1 MVSESPTAAP
11 SPVAP
16 EETTVVLF
24 GGTGFIGTHLAQEW
38 LRARLAKKIVLVDL
52 LPPRNEPYCADL
64 QTGLADGRIEFVRW
78 DVRQPIPPDLLP
90 EADLIFNLAAIHREP
105 GHAASE
111 YFETNLPGAENVC
124 AWASSVGCS
133 RMVFTSSIS
142 PYGPSED
149 LKDESSLPAPETP
162 YGSSKLEAEKIHMR
176 WQSDLHSRRVLILR
190 PGVVFGPGE
199 GGNVTRLV
207 RSVVKGYFA
216 YMGNR
221 QTRKAGGYVKELC
234 RAIRF
239 GLDTQDR
246 SGEAVM
252 LLNFSMDPPA
262 TLESYVNAIRSVAGI
277 RRRPMSVPRS
287 LLVGIAYP
295 IDAVAR
301 TFGIRQPISPVRVR
315 KLFRSTSID
324 PAGLRRLGYVW
335 QYTLEEA
342 FLDWKRDRPEDFA
355 R

>member
-1 MVSESPTAAP
+1 MLCLGP
-11 SPVAP
+11 
-16 EETTVVLF
+16 
-24 GGTGFIGTHLAQEW
+24 
-38 LRARLAKKIVLVDL
+38 
-52 LPPRNEPYCADL
+52 
-64 QTGLADGRIEFVRW
+64 
-78 DVRQPIPPDLLP
+78 
-90 EADLIFNLAAIHREP
+90 
-105 GHAASE
+105 
-111 YFETNLPGAENVC
+111 
-124 AWASSVGCS
+124 SVGCS

-176 WQSDLHSRRVLILR
+176 WQSDLHSRRVLTLR

-246 SGEAVM
+246 REK
-252 LLNFSMDPPA
+252 
-262 TLESYVNAIRSVAGI
+262 RSCC
-277 RRRPMSVPRS
+277 
-287 LLVGIAYP
+287 L
-295 IDAVAR
+295 
-301 TFGIRQPISPVRVR
+301 ISPWILPPPS
-315 KLFRSTSID
+315 KAMSTQFAAS
-324 PAGLRRLGYVW
+324 PASADV
-335 QYTLEEA
+335 
-342 FLDWKRDRPEDFA
+342 P
-355 R
+355 